1 MRMKTSLGPAWKAAR
16 PSKPPDRFEPT
27 VLNELSREEGDI
39 PGGHWFRRR
48 RVGGCKGA
56 SGHFHH
62 IDIPAP
68 LAGPRAE
75 PRTPR
80 LPFAARHTN
89 HPSPPGCPLPPG
101 RGPALTR
108 A

>member
-16 PSKPPDRFEPT
+16 PSKPPDRFEPS

-68 LAGPRAE
+68 LAGPRPA
-75 PRTPR
+75 PRTHQ
-80 LPFAARHTN
+80 LPFPA
-89 HPSPPGCPLPPG
+89 SPPTPPLPPY
-101 RGPALTR
+101 ALPPPDPPMPP
-108 A
+108 